1 LVNFITFDTFQKSN
15 HDWRCPT
22 KTTFF
27 VFALLALHFS
37 FTWTGE
43 SAAAERTAWQADW
56 EKTVQAAKQEGQI
69 FIYAALGPYHPQIFE
84 EFQKDYP
91 EIKAMIVHGNSNR
104 ISPRLLSE
112 RRAGKYLADVYL
124 GGPTSLYGF
133 YKNNLF
139 DPLAPLL
146 VLPEVADASLWWE
159 GKHLYLEPERKYIFI
174 NEGSV
179 AGLTITYN
187 TQLAKSAEFKSYWD
201 LFQPKWKGK
210 IVSLDARDPGFGAS
224 ELRYLYYHPE
234 LGPEFIRR
242 LFGEMDLVLS
252 REHQQ
257 AIDWVGI
264 GKVALCVFCR
274 DSFATKAKGQ
284 GLPVDFINHSDLKEM
299 PRLRGSAS
307 AISLVNKAPHPNAA
321 KLFINWFLSR
331 RGQIVYQESH
341 GDRDS
346 LRIDIPKDKVPAGVR
361 RVAGRKYFFV
371 DGPEFID
378 VKPALKIINDALAG
392 KARPQ

>member
-1 LVNFITFDTFQKSN
+1 M
-15 HDWRCPT
+15 
-22 KTTFF
+22 KT
-27 VFALLALHFS
+27 VVLALFS
-37 FTWTGE
+37 LYFFFTWTEE
-43 SAAAERTAWQADW
+43 SAAAEKATLQSLQSWQSDW
-56 EKTVQAAKQEGQI
+56 ERTVQAAKKEGEI
-69 FIYAALGPYHPQIFE
+69 FIYAALGPYHPRIFD

-91 EIKAMIVHGNSNR
+91 EIKAVITHGNSSR
-104 ISPRLLSE
+104 ISPRLLAE

-124 GGPTSLYGF
+124 GGPTSLYSF

-139 DPLAPLL
+139 DPLVPLL
-146 VLPEVADASLWWE
+146 VLPEVVDTSLWWE
-159 GKHLYLEPERKYIFI
+159 GKHWYVEPERKFILI

-179 AGLTITYN
+179 SGFTITYN
-187 TQLAKSAEFKSYWD
+187 TQLVKPAEFKSYWD
-201 LFQPKWKGK
+201 IFQPKWKGK
-210 IVSLDARDPGFGAS
+210 IVSLDAREPGFGAS
-224 ELRYLYYHPE
+224 ELRYVYYHPE

-242 LFGEMDLVLS
+242 LYGEMDVVLS

-257 AIDWVGI
+257 AIDWVGV

-274 DSFATKAKGQ
+274 DGFAATAKAQ
-284 GLPVDFINHSDLKEM
+284 GLPIDVISHNDLKEM

-307 AISLVNKAPHPNAA
+307 AITLVNQAPHPNAA
-321 KLFINWFLSR
+321 KVFANWYLSR

-346 LRIDIPKDKVPAGVR
+346 LRIDIPKDKVPADAR

-378 VKPALKIINDALAG
+378 VKPAVKIIDDALAG
-392 KARPQ
+392 KARQK

>member
-1 LVNFITFDTFQKSN
+1 MKRTPL
-15 HDWRCPT
+15 
-22 KTTFF
+22 F
-27 VFALLALHFS
+27 VFALLALS
-37 FTWTGE
+37 LPFTRARD
-43 SAAAERTAWQADW
+43 SAAAEKAPSQSWQSDW
-56 EKTVQAAKQEGQI
+56 EKTIEAAKKEGEI
-69 FIYAALGPYHPQIFE
+69 LIYAALGPYHPQIFV

-91 EIKAMIVHGNSNR
+91 EVKATIVHGNSSR

-124 GGPTSLYGF
+124 GGPTSLYSF
-133 YKNNLF
+133 YKNSLF
-139 DPLAPLL
+139 DPLVPLL
-146 VLPEVADASLWWE
+146 VLPEVMDASLWWE
-159 GKHLYLEPERKYIFI
+159 GKHLYIDPERKYIFV

-179 AGLTITYN
+179 SGFTISYN
-187 TQLAKSAEFKSYWD
+187 TNLVKPAEFKSCWD

-242 LFGEMDLVLS
+242 LFGEMDVALS
-252 REHQQ
+252 REHHQ
-257 AIDWVGI
+257 AIDWVGV
-264 GKVALCVFCR
+264 GKTALCVFCR
-274 DSFATKAKGQ
+274 DGFTAKAKSQ
-284 GLPVDFINHSDLKEM
+284 GLPIDSIDHNELKEM
-299 PRLRGSAS
+299 PRLRGSAG
-307 AISLVNKAPHPNAA
+307 AIALVNTAPHPNAA
-321 KLFINWFLSR
+321 KLFANWYLSR

-346 LRIDIPKDKVPAGVR
+346 LRADIPKDKVPARVR

-378 VKPALKIINDALAG
+378 VKPAVKIIDDALAG
-392 KARPQ
+392 KVRP

>member
-1 LVNFITFDTFQKSN
+1 MK
-15 HDWRCPT
+15 RT
-22 KTTFF
+22 KR
-27 VFALLALHFS
+27 LLYATVSLLLI
-37 FTWTGE
+37 WTGE
-43 SAAAERTAWQADW
+43 SAAAEKTSWQLDW

-69 FIYAALGPYHPQIFE
+69 FIYAALGPYHPQIFA

-91 EIKAMIVHGNSNR
+91 EIKATIVHGNSNR

-124 GGPTSLYGF
+124 GGPTSLFSF

-146 VLPEVADASLWWE
+146 VLPEVVDSSLWWE
-159 GKHLYLEPERKYIFI
+159 GKQLYIESERKYIFV

-179 AGLTITYN
+179 SGFTITYN

-201 LFQPKWKGK
+201 VLQPKWKGK

-242 LFGEMDLVLS
+242 LFGEMGVTLS

-264 GKVALCVFCR
+264 GKFALCVFCR
-274 DSFATKAKGQ
+274 DGFTSDAKAQ
-284 GLPVDFINHSDLKEM
+284 GLPVDFVNHNDLKEM

-307 AISLVNKAPHPNAA
+307 AITLVNKAPHPMAA
-321 KLFINWFLSR
+321 KVFINWFLSR

-346 LRIDIPKDKVPAGVR
+346 LRIDIPKDRVPAAQR

-371 DGPEFID
+371 EGPEFID
-378 VKPALKIINDALAG
+378 VKPAVKIIDDALAG
-392 KARPQ
+392 KAKSQ

>member
-1 LVNFITFDTFQKSN
+1 MK
-15 HDWRCPT
+15 R
-22 KTTFF
+22 TTRI
-27 VFALLALHFS
+27 VLGALSLHFLLS
-37 FTWTGE
+37 WTDE
-43 SAAAERTAWQADW
+43 TAAAEKASWQLEW

-69 FIYAALGPYHPQIFE
+69 VIYAALGPYHPQIFT
-84 EFQKDYP
+84 EFQKDHP
-91 EIKAMIVHGNSNR
+91 EIKATIVHGNSSR

-133 YKNNLF
+133 HQNKLF

-146 VLPEVADASLWWE
+146 VLPEVVDPSLWWE
-159 GKHLYLEPERKYIFI
+159 GKHVYIESERRYIFV

-179 AGLTITYN
+179 SGFTVTYN
-187 TQLAKSAEFKSYWD
+187 TQLAKANEFKSYWD
-201 LFQPKWKGK
+201 LFHPKWKGK

-234 LGPEFIRR
+234 LGAEFIRR
-242 LFGEMDLVLS
+242 LFGEMDVVLS

-257 AIDWVGI
+257 ALDWVGL
-264 GKVALCVFCR
+264 GKVALCAFCR
-274 DSFATKAKGQ
+274 DGFATKAKSQ
-284 GLPVDFINHSDLKEM
+284 GLPVDFINHNDLKEM

-307 AISLVNKAPHPNAA
+307 AITVVNKAPHPNAA
-321 KLFINWFLSR
+321 KVFINWFLSR

-346 LRIDIPKDKVPAGVR
+346 LRIDIPKEKVPAGQR
-361 RVAGRKYFFV
+361 RIAGRKYFFV
-371 DGPEFID
+371 EGAEFMD
-378 VKPALKIINDALAG
+378 VKPAVKIIDDALAG

>member
-1 LVNFITFDTFQKSN
+1 MM
-15 HDWRCPT
+15 R
-22 KTTFF
+22 TTLI
-27 VFALLALHFS
+27 VLALLALNFF
-37 FTWTGE
+37 FTMSGQ
-43 SAAAERTAWQADW
+43 SAGAERASRQSDW
-56 EKTVQAAKQEGQI
+56 EKTVQAANKEGEI
-69 FIYAALGPYHPQIFE
+69 YIYAALGPYHPQIFA

-91 EIKAMIVHGNSNR
+91 QIKALITHGNSNR

-146 VLPEVADASLWWE
+146 VLPEVVDPSLWWE
-159 GKHLYLEPERKYIFI
+159 GKHWYIEPERKFIFI

-179 AGLTITYN
+179 SGFTITYN
-187 TQLAKSAEFKSYWD
+187 TQLAKPAEFKSYWD
-201 LFQPKWKGK
+201 IFQPKWKGK
-210 IVSLDARDPGFGAS
+210 IVSLNARDPGFGAS
-224 ELRYLYYHPE
+224 ELRYVYYHPE
-234 LGPEFIRR
+234 LGAEFIRR
-242 LFGEMDLVLS
+242 LYGEMDVVFS

-257 AIDWVGI
+257 AIDWVGA
-264 GKVALCVFCR
+264 GRMALCVFCR
-274 DSFATKAKGQ
+274 DGFATTAKAQ
-284 GLPVDFINHSDLKEM
+284 GLPVDVIDHNDLKEM
-299 PRLRGSAS
+299 PRLRGSAG
-307 AISLVNKAPHPNAA
+307 AVTVVNKAPHPNAA
-321 KLFINWFLSR
+321 KVFSNWYLSR

-346 LRIDIPKDKVPAGVR
+346 LRIDIPKDRVPAGAR

-378 VKPALKIINDALAG
+378 VKPAVKIIDDALAG
-392 KARPQ
+392 KARPK

>member
-1 LVNFITFDTFQKSN
+1 MK
-15 HDWRCPT
+15 R
-22 KTTFF
+22 TTLF
-27 VFALLALHFS
+27 VLALLS
-37 FTWTGE
+37 FYFFFICAGQ
-43 SAAAERTAWQADW
+43 SAAAEKTSSQIWQPEW
-56 EKTVQAAKQEGQI
+56 ERTVQAAKKEGQI
-69 FIYAALGPYHPQIFE
+69 FIYAALGPYHPRIFE

-91 EIKAMIVHGNSNR
+91 DIKAAIVHGNSTR
-104 ISPRLLSE
+104 ISPRLLAE
-112 RRAGKYLADVYL
+112 RRADKYLADVYL

-146 VLPEVADASLWWE
+146 VLPEVLDPALWWE
-159 GKHLYLEPERKYIFI
+159 GRHWYVEPERKYILI

-179 AGLTITYN
+179 SGFSITYN
-187 TQLAKSAEFKSYWD
+187 TQLAKPGEFKSYWD
-201 LFQPKWKGK
+201 IFQPKWKGR

-224 ELRYLYYHPE
+224 ELRFVYYHPE

-242 LFGEMDLVLS
+242 LFGEMEVVFS

-257 AIDWVGI
+257 AIDWVGV
-264 GKVALCVFCR
+264 GKMALCVFCR
-274 DSFATKAKGQ
+274 DGFSTIAKSQ
-284 GLPVDFINHSDLKEM
+284 GLPVDVINPNDLKEM
-299 PRLRGSAS
+299 PRLKGSAG
-307 AISLVNKAPHPNAA
+307 AITLVNKAPHPSAA
-321 KLFINWFLSR
+321 KVFVNWYLSR

-346 LRIDIPKDKVPAGVR
+346 LRIDIPKDKIPPDVR

-378 VKPALKIINDALAG
+378 VKPAIKIIDDALAG
-392 KARPQ
+392 KARTK